1 MPKHLKQKPCQWH
14 SLTTEANV
22 TEIHRQLYQGVRPG
36 VLARQVQA
44 TDPPLFSDRTAEQV
58 RHWFADYHRK
68 VIQPEWTRGV
78 LSAAH
83 FSRRDRLIKRLDVIA
98 ELETL
103 TVKLGARFDRFF
115 GHESWPTGP
124 GNAGKNAPPPRPL
137 PGLDVVAKNYRT
149 TLVELARLYLET
161 GLLYRVPT
169 KIESALTTAMG
180 GRSVFEFTQEE
191 VDRFNRATLLEG
203 TTPEAIEQAEREE
216 AGDNGPAG
224 GDLGGGDLGGKGPRG
239 EGPGGG
245 DGRGGRG
252 A

>member
-1 MPKHLKQKPCQWH
+1 MPKHLKQKAFQWH
-14 SLTTEANV
+14 AMTTEANV
-22 TEIHRQLYQGVRPG
+22 VEIHRQLYQGIRPA
-36 VLARQVQA
+36 VLARRVQA
-44 TDPPLFSDRTAEQV
+44 TDPPLFPERTPEQV

-83 FSRRDRLIKRLDVIA
+83 FSRRDRVIKRLDVIA

-103 TVKLGARFDRFF
+103 SVKLGARFDRFF

-124 GNAGKNAPPPRPL
+124 SDAGPRDAGRGTPPPRPL
-137 PGLDVVAKNYRT
+137 PGLDVIAKNYRE

-169 KIESALTTAMG
+169 KIESALVRAMD
-180 GRSVFEFTQEE
+180 GRPAFEFSQEE
-191 VDRFNRATLLEG
+191 VDRFSRASLIEG
-203 TTPEAIEQAEREE
+203 MTPEMIEQARR
-216 AGDNGPAG
+216 D
-224 GDLGGGDLGGKGPRG
+224 D
-239 EGPGGG
+239 
-245 DGRGGRG
+245 RGGNSGGNG